1 MSELS
6 AIPPGQGDDA
16 AIGRAFWRSLTILG
30 IIVAGVLAMFFRDS
44 WRSERKPV
52 QETQLEVPTTANPPL
67 QSIPSVPFTDITD
80 SAGVH
85 FRSYNGATGEKL
97 LPETMGSG
105 VAILDFN
112 GDGLQ
117 DLLFVNGTDWSWST
131 SKQTPSPTAA
141 LYANQGGGRFLDVTP
156 GSGLDHG
163 FYGTGVA
170 VGDFDNDGRV
180 DIFLSGVGG
189 CRLFHNEGE
198 GHFQD
203 VTTAAGL
210 SSRPEDWSTS
220 AAWIDYDN
228 DGDLDLFVCH
238 YVRWSREIDIA
249 VNYQLVGIGRAYG
262 PPSNFPGAQLRLYR
276 NEGHGRFSD
285 VSAASGILVTN
296 RATGQPMAKS
306 LGVSPV
312 DLDRDGW
319 IDLVVANDT
328 VQNFVFHNER
338 NGQFKEIGA
347 VSGIAFDSYGGTR
360 GAMGIDAARV
370 QEDDQLSI
378 AIGNFANEM
387 TAFYVAQ
394 RDPLLFSDEAIGQ
407 GIGPSSRLS
416 LTFGVFFFDYD
427 LDGWL
432 DFLTANGHIEQE
444 INQVQKSQ
452 QYRQPTRLYWN
463 GRSLG
468 GNAGFLAVP
477 PEKVGAA
484 IGVPIVGRGAA
495 FGDLDGDGDLDV
507 VVTQVQGPP
516 LVLRNDQ
523 TLGHHW
529 VRFKLEGRRSNRDAI
544 GASIGVRLAGRV
556 LWRQVMPTRGYLSQ
570 SELPV
575 TVGLGNDTS
584 IREVEIQW
592 PGGKRQTLLDFKID
606 QLNRVIEP
614 AE

>member
-1 MSELS
+1 MSDPLDNL
-6 AIPPGQGDDA
+6 PPSGDDA
-16 AIGRAFWRSLTILG
+16 VIGRAFWRSLSILG
-30 IIVAGVLAMFFRDS
+30 IIVAGVLVMFFRDS
-44 WRSERKPV
+44 WRSERRAV
-52 QETQLEVPTTANPPL
+52 QETPLESPVAAAPPVDA
-67 QSIPSVPFTDITD
+67 IPRVPFTDVTSASGIT
-80 SAGVH
+80 
-85 FRSYNGATGEKL
+85 FTNFNGATGEKL
-97 LPETMGSG
+97 LPETMGAG
-105 VAILDFN
+105 VAVLDFN

-117 DLLFVNGTDWSWST
+117 DILFVNGADWSWTT
-131 SKQTPSPTAA
+131 SKRSPAPTAA
-141 LYANQGGGRFLDVTP
+141 LYANQGGGKFLDVTA
-156 GSGLDHG
+156 GSGLDRSFH
-163 FYGTGVA
+163 GTGVA

-180 DIFLSGVGG
+180 DVFISGVGG
-189 CRLFHNEGE
+189 CHLFHNEGG

-203 VTTAAGL
+203 VTAAAGIT
-210 SSRPEDWSTS
+210 SHADDWGTS

-228 DGDLDLFVCH
+228 DGDLDLVVCH
-238 YVRWSREIDIA
+238 YVRWSREIDVA

-262 PPSNFPGAQLRLYR
+262 PPSNFPGAQLSLYR
-276 NEGHGRFSD
+276 NDGPGRFSD

-296 RATGQPMAKS
+296 RATGLPMAKS

-370 QEDDQLSI
+370 QEDDQLAI

-407 GIGPSSRLS
+407 GIGPASRLS

-452 QYRQPTRLYWN
+452 HYRQPARLYWN
-463 GRSLG
+463 SRSLAG
-468 GNAGFLAVP
+468 GSGFLAVP
-477 PEKVGAA
+477 DSKAGTAL
-484 IGVPIVGRGAA
+484 GTPIVGRGAA

-516 LVLRNDQ
+516 VILRNDQ
-523 TLGHHW
+523 ALGHHW
-529 VRFKLEGRRSNRDAI
+529 IRFKLEGKRSNRDAI
-544 GASIGVRLAGRV
+544 GASIMVRLPGRV

-575 TVGLGNDTS
+575 TVGLG
-584 IREVEIQW
+584 REVNVLEVQIQW
-592 PGGKRQTLLDFKID
+592 PWGKTTG
-606 QLNRVIEP
+606 RVGL
-614 AE
+614 